1 MRRLPEPGFSN
12 QRSGKS
18 PIGWHSVF
26 LLSFFFLVVISWAS
40 KAEDKVAGLDVPI
53 PVAHGA
59 KGIKLPYFD
68 GNGKLQMDFS
78 IGSAFRTDAEHLE
91 MKGVVM
97 QTYDENGK
105 SEMFIE
111 MPRSTL
117 DLTTR
122 MLKSDEPFTLRR
134 NDFEMTGDTMQF
146 NTVTKSGKVIGNVR
160 MLIYNL
166 SDLTGKCAK

>member
-1 MRRLPEPGFSN
+1 MLIFAGHTN
-12 QRSGKS
+12 
-18 PIGWHSVF
+18 
-26 LLSFFFLVVISWAS
+26 
-40 KAEDKVAGLDVPI
+40 AEDKVARLDVPI

-78 IGSAFRTDAEHLE
+78 IGSAFRSDAEHLE

-97 QTYDENGK
+97 QTYDANGK
-105 SEMFIE
+105 SEMYIE
-111 MPRSTL
+111 MPSSIL

-122 MLKSDEPFTLRR
+122 MVKSDEPFTLRR
-134 NDFEMTGDTMQF
+134 NDFEMTGDTMLF

-166 SDLTGKCAK
+166 SDMTGKGVK